1 MRTAGAAIALWDPAV
16 DGTQA
21 GTVDADMLVGAG
33 VRATTAEV
41 VLGFVQVLVRVAVLV
56 RVVVLVQ
63 AAVLVRVA
71 VPVPAVALVL
81 AVVLVLVAVL
91 VRVVQ
96 LGPVAAVILAAV
108 EDMTVIAESTASE
121 VR

>member
-1 MRTAGAAIALWDPAV
+1 MWVMAMDAA
-16 DGTQA
+16 
-21 GTVDADMLVGAG
+21 MLVDTA
-33 VRATTAEV
+33 VRAITVELVRGFVRAV
-41 VLGFVQVLVRVAVLV
+41 VLD
-56 RVVVLVQ
+56 RVVVLVL
-63 AAVLVRVA
+63 AAVLVL
-71 VPVPAVALVL
+71 AVALVP
-81 AVVLVLVAVL
+81 AVVLVRVGVLVRVAVL

>member
-56 RVVVLVQ
+56 RVV
-63 AAVLVRVA
+63 
-71 VPVPAVALVL
+71 
-81 AVVLVLVAVL
+81 
-91 VRVVQ
+91 Q